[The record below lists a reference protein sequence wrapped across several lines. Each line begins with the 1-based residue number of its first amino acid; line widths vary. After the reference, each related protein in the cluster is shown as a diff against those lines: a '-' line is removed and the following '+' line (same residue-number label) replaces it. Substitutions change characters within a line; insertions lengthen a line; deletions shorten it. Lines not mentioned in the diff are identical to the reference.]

1 MPQHGKKSKR
11 REKAV
16 LVAKMRGISGD
27 FRRHGLNQPHVIL
40 DRKSRRLANLR
51 KRDAED
57 RAGLLRDD
65 RASAECRESVRQL
78 MLSARDDPSFHLEEA
93 LVKLCDNF
101 AVPVLAAALGKDV
114 DEFKRRF
121 ADAETSVAADAAASD
136 AYLEETCLRQV
147 GGRQKE
153 K

>member
-65 RASAECRESVRQL
+65 RASAECRTSTRTLKAIFGVSFSPHRC
-78 MLSARDDPSFHLEEA
+78 SFHRIGVVFTA
-93 LVKLCDNF
+93 
-101 AVPVLAAALGKDV
+101 
-114 DEFKRRF
+114 
-121 ADAETSVAADAAASD
+121 SV
-136 AYLEETCLRQV
+136 
-147 GGRQKE
+147 
-153 K
+153 